1 MIEARASRVPLP
13 SGRTP
18 GETEKGRPPRRC
30 SAAWRGRAGLPEN
43 IRRTVTPKVER
54 CHDPWGFSRC
64 LYEVMMEYHGFIFL
78 REERR
83 S

>member
-13 SGRTP
+13 DGRTP
-18 GETEKGRPPRRC
+18 GETGKGRPPRRC
-30 SAAWRGRAGLPEN
+30 PAAWRGRAGLSEK

-54 CHDPWGFSRC
+54 CHDPWGFPRC

-78 REERR
+78 HEEREA
-83 S
+83 